1 MISSSRRQRYIAA
14 RAAGGDDDDVPS
26 TSYQNSLEITI
37 KRKSKQ
43 VEAALQELGMEGLEE
58 RLSSATQ
65 NPASP
70 AYRLSRLVAETTQM
84 QGRAVIV
91 VEVTRPTPA
100 TTPQQ
105 LANIAKTAIQCG
117 ADALCV
123 RLDTEDTPQASN
135 GAQYQQI
142 IMYQLCYSGMS
153 SLRLPGRISKQRQDQ
168 QSVLLLGQAADGA
181 SCLFCAL
188 RG

>member
-1 MISSSRRQRYIAA
+1 VKAKGS
-14 RAAGGDDDDVPS
+14 DDDDAPA
-26 TSYQNSLEITI
+26 TSYQNSLETTI

-43 VEAALQELGMEGLEE
+43 VEAALQELGMEALEE

-70 AYRLSRLVAETTQM
+70 AYKLSRLVAETTQM

-105 LANIAKTAIQCG
+105 LAKLAQTAIQFG

-123 RLDTEDTPQASN
+123 RLDTEDTPQASILH
-135 GAQYQQI
+135 A
-142 IMYQLCYSGMS
+142 
-153 SLRLPGRISKQRQDQ
+153 
-168 QSVLLLGQAADGA
+168 
-181 SCLFCAL
+181 
-188 RG
+188 

>member
-1 MISSSRRQRYIAA
+1 
-14 RAAGGDDDDVPS
+14 VPT

-70 AYRLSRLVAETTQM
+70 AYRLTRLIAETTQM

-123 RLDTEDTPQASN
+123 RLDTEDTPQVRTMLDNTARHSQLCRSALSSVASQPLPGEALVACLHSN
-135 GAQYQQI
+135 GLLASY
-142 IMYQLCYSGMS
+142 MTLAFYFFKRSPVHNLYTGAH
-153 SLRLPGRISKQRQDQ
+153 LR
-168 QSVLLLGQAADGA
+168 V
-181 SCLFCAL
+181 
-188 RG
+188 